1 MAEDGGTRPALSAT
15 LTLGRVMAAR
25 RLWIFFRYTRWLLWL
40 ATIGYSIEFMIHR
53 HDHMDAFGRLYLTTE
68 ALMFALPVAAVFAG
82 CFELMMRDRAGITR
96 QKGDQIGLKR

>member
-1 MAEDGGTRPALSAT
+1 
-15 LTLGRVMAAR
+15 VAR
-25 RLWIFFRYTRWLLWL
+25 HNR
-40 ATIGYSIEFMIHR
+40 YSIEFMVHR

>member
-1 MAEDGGTRPALSAT
+1 
-15 LTLGRVMAAR
+15 
-25 RLWIFFRYTRWLLWL
+25 
-40 ATIGYSIEFMIHR
+40 
-53 HDHMDAFGRLYLTTE
+53 MDAFGRLYLTTE